1 MHGENLK
8 LKYKLY
14 FVECCHWFI

>member
-1 MHGENLK
+1 MKNSILK

-14 FVECCHWFI
+14 HSNAG